1 MVFPAALLYNE
12 HNRILKNSQEVII
25 MNIGEQIRT
34 YRKSHNL
41 TQEQVADAL
50 GVTAPAVNK
59 WERAGS
65 FPDITLLPALARL
78 LEIDMN
84 TLFSFHEELT
94 EIEIANFVNALYE
107 RALTGEIAEAFADAQ
122 EKIRDY
128 PHCTPLLYTC
138 ATLLSASLTL
148 SAVPPEGREKY
159 NARIRDWFTRAS
171 ESDDANYRTAACYQ
185 LAMLEITEGNY
196 DRAEELVARLPDTSF
211 DKDMLQ
217 IRLLAHRGD
226 HDGAALQT
234 EAQVLA
240 KIVMLHGHLQQLIEF
255 ETKTGHA
262 DNAQA
267 IADVPASFTPSSRSG
282 RSIKSRRSSSPP
294 STAKTRQRRS
304 ATSAAFLTCCA
315 RRGTATIRRSSIV
328 SARPASCQASNQRSR
343 VPSSASWKPS
353 RNTIFSAMTPNSSS
367 CSPTPEKWP
376 DKCKPLRDFSTERYF
391 LLSRALRKNSSG
403 FAPAAPA
410 LLH

>member
-1 MVFPAALLYNE
+1 
-12 HNRILKNSQEVII
+12 

-34 YRKSHNL
+34 YRKAHNL

-171 ESDDANYRTAACYQ
+171 ESDDANYRTATSWRCWRSP
-185 LAMLEITEGNY
+185 
-196 DRAEELVARLPDTSF
+196 RATTTAPR
-211 DKDMLQ
+211 
-217 IRLLAHRGD
+217 
-226 HDGAALQT
+226 
-234 EAQVLA
+234 
-240 KIVMLHGHLQQLIEF
+240 
-255 ETKTGHA
+255 
-262 DNAQA
+262 N
-267 IADVPASFTPSSRSG
+267 
-282 RSIKSRRSSSPP
+282 SSPGCQTRL
-294 STAKTRQRRS
+294 STRTCSRYGCSPIAAITMAQR
-304 ATSAAFLTCCA
+304 CKQK
-315 RRGTATIRRSSIV
+315 RRCS
-328 SARPASCQASNQRSR
+328 QRS
-343 VPSSASWKPS
+343 
-353 RNTIFSAMTPNSSS
+353 
-367 CSPTPEKWP
+367 
-376 DKCKPLRDFSTERYF
+376 
-391 LLSRALRKNSSG
+391 
-403 FAPAAPA
+403 
-410 LLH
+410 

>member
-107 RALTGEIAEAFADAQ
+107 RAMSGEIAEAFADAQ

-138 ATLLSASLTL
+138 ATMLSAALTL
-148 SAVPPEGREKY
+148 STLPQGKRKTY
-159 NARIRDWFTRAS
+159 STLIKDWFTRAS
-171 ESDDANYRTAACYQ
+171 ESDDANYHTAACYQ

-196 DRAEELVARLPDTSF
+196 DRAEELVARLPDATF

-262 DNAQA
+262 DKAQA
-267 IADVPASFTPSSRSG
+267 IADVSSQLYALFALWPVDQ
-282 RSIKSRRSSSPP
+282 ISPQLV
-294 STAKTRQRRS
+294 AALYRQDRS
-304 ATSAAFLTCCA
+304 AALAHIRTILDTLRAPWQGDDSPLFYRLGEAGKLPGVEPAFTSAFIRELQTQPEYDFL
-315 RRGTATIRRSSIV
+315 
-328 SARPASCQASNQRSR
+328 
-343 VPSSASWKPS
+343 
-353 RNTIFSAMTPNSSS
+353 RNE
-367 CSPTPEKWP
+367 PE
-376 DKCKPLRDFSTERYF
+376 FQQ
-391 LLSRALRKNSSG
+391 LLADAENAL
-403 FAPAAPA
+403 P
-410 LLH
+410 